1 MSITDQQIM
10 IPRADIEKWFE
21 SFFECAE
28 LSTKIAKNKE
38 ANLVYKNNYEL
49 MFGNYSPKDVSY
61 HTKLNPMSYRQQG
74 ATLNG
79 KVL

>member
-1 MSITDQQIM
+1 MN
-10 IPRADIEKWFE
+10 
-21 SFFECAE
+21 
-28 LSTKIAKNKE
+28 LSKKEYHRIKATETTARIKQNKKNLIAKNKE